1 MPIDEEELDRIDMS
15 HAKYV
20 MLLEKKLF
28 LAPITSQPQRILD
41 LGTGTGKLCHD
52 DLPEYH
58 ADAPCRNMGN
68 QYGGFIPFC
77 GGNHTLV
84 PLKITH

>member
-1 MPIDEEELDRIDMS
+1 MS

-41 LGTGTGKLCHD
+41 LGTGTGIWAINVRKYSNTWSILERENVLISD
-52 DLPEYH
+52 SDGRRIPLS
-58 ADAPCRNMGN
+58 
-68 QYGGFIPFC
+68 GGIE
-77 GGNHTLV
+77 
-84 PLKITH
+84 